1 MKLDKLYTIAIS
13 VFIVGTV
20 LFAVFVPFRQIRLS
34 AIDSSTSSA
43 LKDVSIETKAYYTK
57 NRKLPE
63 DIKSLEYTNAYN
75 SNLAK
80 DKSDLDKIT
89 YKKIDS
95 KTYQL
100 CGQFKTNTQ
109 NDKDKGD
116 IEIQSSDLGNSGI
129 SFDPNDMNN
138 YSPTIYPSPSA
149 GVNYDKHDKG
159 EYCFD
164 KEKTST
170 SIYDYDDVMPLN
182 TTKSSPTTTTNNTTN
197 SSNTQIKARDTERNA
212 DIKALASKAEEYYAI
227 NGVYPTSCSALTSLS
242 GITASSKKA
251 PNSTSNN
258 SCSTVKPSATSDVYQ
273 YTPLQAGQS
282 FTMSYW
288 SESTADVITITSAI

>member
-80 DKSDLDKIT
+80 DKSGLDKII

-109 NDKDKGD
+109 NDKDTGD
-116 IEIQSSDLGNSGI
+116 IQIQSSDLGNSGN
-129 SFDPNDMNN
+129 SSSSNSLDDY
-138 YSPTIYPSPSA
+138 YSPDIYPYPSA
-149 GVNYDKHDKG
+149 IVNFDKHDKG

-164 KEKTST
+164 KENTSS
-170 SIYDYDDVMPLN
+170 SIYDYNDVMPLN
-182 TTKSSPTTTTNNTTN
+182 TTKSSPSTTTNSTT
-197 SSNTQIKARDTERNA
+197 STQIVGRDTERSA
-212 DIKALASKAEEYYAI
+212 DVRALASKAEEYYAT
-227 NGVYPTSCSALTSLS
+227 NGEYPTNCSALTSLS
-242 GITASSKKA
+242 GLTASAKKA
-251 PNSTSNN
+251 PKSTLIN
-258 SCSTVKPSATSDVYQ
+258 SCSTVKPSATSDIYQ
-273 YTPLQAGQS
+273 YTVLQAGQS
-282 FTMSYW
+282 FTLSYW
-288 SESTADVITITSAI
+288 SEVEKTVKDISSSN